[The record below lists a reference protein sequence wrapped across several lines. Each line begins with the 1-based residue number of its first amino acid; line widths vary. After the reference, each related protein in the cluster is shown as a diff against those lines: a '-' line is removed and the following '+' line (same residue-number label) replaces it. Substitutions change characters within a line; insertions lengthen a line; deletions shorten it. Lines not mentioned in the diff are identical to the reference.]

1 MYVDYF
7 YRCMDDVD
15 ADLCLQL
22 TSARKDTVLPLSTP
36 IRGNDGSTISEII
49 VPKDTNIMIGIHA
62 VNTSPEIWGPDAAEW
77 KPERW
82 LSPLPESV
90 TNARIPGVYS
100 NMFDSSLNRLLVTN
114 LN

>member
-1 MYVDYF
+1 
-7 YRCMDDVD
+7 MDDVD

-100 NMFDSSLNRLLVTN
+100 NMFD
-114 LN
+114 